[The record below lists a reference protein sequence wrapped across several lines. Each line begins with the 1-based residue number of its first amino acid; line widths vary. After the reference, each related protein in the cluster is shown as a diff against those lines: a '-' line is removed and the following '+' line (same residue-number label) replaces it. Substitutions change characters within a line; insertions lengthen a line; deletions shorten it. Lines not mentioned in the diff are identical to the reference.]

1 MKVPIKFR
9 ADSCIGK
16 VYGYFVKR
24 EGKAY
29 IVNEVG
35 TWVSVDEESVRQLV
49 GYTKEKEEVY
59 KGDDKLVYREYK
71 VVKRIEF

>member
-1 MKVPIKFR
+1 MKVPIKFKGES
-9 ADSCIGK
+9 AIGT

-29 IVNEVG
+29 IVNDAG

-71 VVKRIEF
+71 VVKKIEF